1 MQKEIT
7 KIKNKTDSLPTVR
20 SMVNSYLELEHEKYL
35 TMVESSSTNGSVKTF
50 NTLENEQKLI
60 VEKMLAKTNNIK
72 HVLTALDM
80 SEAGISGER
89 KALKQYESE
98 LRRKES
104 DIKVAKDRV
113 KKLIV
118 DIVEHAGEPT
128 KTGGM
133 TIKTDL
139 GKFTTY
145 DTAGK
150 LIVKDADGVPE
161 EFLKITKSIDKT
173 KLRKHMASNLCGSIE
188 YSEINSNGV
197 EYASIKKERRL
208 KIT

>member
-1 MQKEIT
+1 MQKE
-7 KIKNKTDSLPTVR
+7 KIKINKTDPLPTVR

-35 TMVESSSTNGSVKTF
+35 TMIETSSTNGSVERF
-50 NTLENEQKLI
+50 NTLENEQEI
-60 VEKMLAKTNNIK
+60 NIEKMLSKTNNIK

-80 SEAGISGER
+80 SEASI
-89 KALKQYESE
+89 KAEKDVLAKYKNELQAKQTQ
-98 LRRKES
+98 
-104 DIKVAKDRV
+104 INVAKDRV
-113 KKLIV
+113 KELIV

-188 YSEINSNGV
+188 YSEINSDGV